1 MDFEPP
7 SSKKHIDFTNNMRR
21 WFNTFNTISAHDT
34 VWESIFG
41 AHPGAQVFDQYFSSK
56 IWSHSKILAL
66 YVNVKSNAIH
76 AWGWR
81 KLGLGTNSGDL
92 HCQGIDFK
100 SNKVLKLNL
109 RRCFSKFQ
117 CSHCLT
123 LSATFACSP
132 LGVEDIPKKV
142 TESRSWWFRSHKLDI
157 FHHCFHIFPCKNF
170 HIVWVD
176 PPPSGGGPDLRAPLR
191 RGPAAAEAPRR
202 SGAGGGGKGPGKVF
216 GGWKTMKKMGGK
228 WWNCW
233 VSSGQKMK
241 LYETRRYMHLGN
253 LEL

>member
-1 MDFEPP
+1 M
-7 SSKKHIDFTNNMRR
+7 
-21 WFNTFNTISAHDT
+21 
-34 VWESIFG
+34 
-41 AHPGAQVFDQYFSSK
+41 FDQYFSSK

-81 KLGLGTNSGDL
+81 KLGLRTNSGDL

-157 FHHCFHIFPCKNF
+157 FHHCFHIFSTF
-170 HIVWVD
+170 F
-176 PPPSGGGPDLRAPLR
+176 RAKTSTLFGWIHPLR
-191 RGPAAAEAPRR
+191 RRARSTGASTTRPSCGGSAAKIWRGRR
-202 SGAGGGGKGPGKVF
+202 RKRPGEGVWWVKNDEKNGGKMV
-216 GGWKTMKKMGGK
+216 
-228 WWNCW
+228 
-233 VSSGQKMK
+233 K
-241 LYETRRYMHLGN
+241 LLGFIRTKNETL
-253 LEL
+253 